1 MAVNPMMDGARL
13 SLNSAIK
20 GMNQAAQDVAELN
33 VDPDVAARSKDAR
46 GDSWAGKESA
56 SDIDERAEALVSLKL
71 YQREAQ
77 AAAKVGAT
85 ADAVL
90 GFLLDVHA

>member
-1 MAVNPMMDGARL
+1 MAVNPMMDAARL
-13 SLNSAIK
+13 SLNSTIK

-33 VDPDVAARSKDAR
+33 VDADVVARSKDAHGR
-46 GDSWAGKESA
+46 SGAGRDSA

-77 AAAKVGAT
+77 ATAKVVAT

>member
-1 MAVNPMMDGARL
+1 MAVNPMMEGARVG
-13 SLNSAIK
+13 LNSVIK

-33 VDPDVAARSKDAR
+33 VDREAVASSKDSQAQLPSLS
-46 GDSWAGKESA
+46 DSP
-56 SDIDERAEALVSLKL
+56 DEVDDGAEALVSLKL
-71 YQREAQ
+71 YQRQAQ
-77 AAAKVGAT
+77 ATAKVATT